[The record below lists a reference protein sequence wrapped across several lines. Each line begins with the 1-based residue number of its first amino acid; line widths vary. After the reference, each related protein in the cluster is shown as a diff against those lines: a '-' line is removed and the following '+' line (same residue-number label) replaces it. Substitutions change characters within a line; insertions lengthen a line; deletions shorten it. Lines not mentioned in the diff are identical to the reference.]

1 MASFL
6 LESIHHNTLVK
17 KEKHIVGGVQVGELL
32 FRPLIS
38 KAFVDTKAIP
48 EHLREKLANLDSY
61 ILTIAS
67 NNINVINQFVKVNEG
82 REVQIN

>member
-1 MASFL
+1 M
-6 LESIHHNTLVK
+6 
-17 KEKHIVGGVQVGELL
+17 GELL

-38 KAFVDTKAIP
+38 KAFVDTRAIP